1 MARLSGFVRN
11 LAVYGLGDVATNLV
25 SFLLLPVYVRHLSTT
40 DYGIIGLLLGVEA
53 MAKIVFRFGLD
64 ASFMR
69 LFFDCPDA
77 RARQRLASTIFLF
90 LAATGLV
97 VLLPALGLASWL
109 AEWLFGVG
117 GYTLVFQLT
126 LVNIFVM
133 GFSFIP
139 FHVMRIEGR
148 SGRFTALSFS
158 RSFATLVVRLWLVV
172 GLGMGVLGVVVA
184 DILVSVV
191 VTAVLAPRYAEL
203 LRPVFSRPLLRE
215 ALAFGLPRLPHGLAH
230 QVIAVADRY
239 VLRLFVPL
247 ADIGVYAIG
256 TTFGLAMKLF
266 LSAFEYAWAPFY
278 FATMKEDH
286 AKATF
291 RRVTTWGV
299 MVLVWLAAGL
309 SAMAADVVRLMTVPA
324 FYGAADVIP
333 WVALGV
339 LLQGVYLLTSIGL
352 NITKNTKY
360 YPVSTGLAAAAS
372 VSGNLLLVPH
382 LGIVGAACSNAIAY
396 GVLAGSAFWFA
407 QRVYPMKYDLR
418 RLAMTVVAGLG
429 AYGLA
434 VVALPADV
442 PALWGA
448 IGRGSVVAVAY
459 PALLF
464 VMGFGTWHDLVRL
477 AGLLPQVATGGPGR
491 RPASAPERETM
502 SSPSHQAGDTPPDD
516 RA

>member
-1 MARLSGFVRN
+1 MARLTGFVRN

-25 SFLLLPVYVRHLSTT
+25 SFLLLPVYVRHLSTI
-40 DYGIIGLLLGVEA
+40 DYGVIGLLLGVEV
-53 MAKIVFRFGLD
+53 MAKILFRFGLD

-69 LFFDCPDA
+69 LFFDCPDE

-90 LAATGLV
+90 LAATGGL
-97 VLLPALGLASWL
+97 VLLPALGFAPWL
-109 AEWLFGVG
+109 SAWLFGVG
-117 GYTLVFQLT
+117 GYTLVFQLA

-148 SGRFTALSFS
+148 SGEFTSLTFARSLS
-158 RSFATLVVRLWLVV
+158 TLVVRLLLVV
-172 GLGMGVLGVVVA
+172 GVGMGVLGVVLA
-184 DILVSVV
+184 DILVSVAVTV
-191 VTAVLAPRYAEL
+191 VLLPRYAAL
-203 LRPVFSRPLLRE
+203 LRPMFSRTLLGE

-247 ADIGVYAIG
+247 ADLGVYTIG
-256 TTFGLAMKLF
+256 MTFGLAMKLF

-299 MVLVWLAAGL
+299 MVLVWLAVGL
-309 SAMAADVVRLMTVPA
+309 SAVGGDVVRLMTVPE
-324 FYGAADVIP
+324 FYRAADVIP

-360 YPVSTGLAAAAS
+360 YPVSTGLAAS
-372 VSGNLLLVPH
+372 VSVAANFLLVPKF
-382 LGIVGAACSNAIAY
+382 GIVGAACSNALAY
-396 GVLAGSAFWFA
+396 GVLAASAFWFA

-418 RLAMTVVAGLG
+418 RIGMTLVAGP
-429 AYGLA
+429 LA
-434 VVALPADV
+434 LALVVFAVPDDL
-442 PALWGA
+442 PALWSA
-448 IGRGSVVAVAY
+448 VARGGTVVVAY
-459 PALLF
+459 PVLLF

-477 AGLLPQVATGGPGR
+477 AGLLPQVAGVGR
-491 RPASAPERETM
+491 VRRSADTSEKVSVPF
-502 SSPSHQAGDTPPDD
+502 SSGEPPP
-516 RA
+516 RADA